1 MSALA
6 TGSEHPYLSGKGTCC
21 LWELP
26 TPENLTLLHDANGG
40 ANPLGKYRVHA
51 IENHKAMKQEYS
63 RVSYR
68 RDPSC
73 HISVRTAPGVL
84 FANED
89 DLRLHL
95 KSDFHRAN
103 LKREIRGRSML
114 RESEYLQQKMR
125 TDCSSSSS
133 SEEERGDEQD
143 KSLLQSAPIID
154 VQYSGHV
161 ASVWTSV
168 LSLSPEI
175 IGGATETPR
184 RLLNCKFKWLIVLYS
199 SSGHMA
205 AGVFECGNMTH
216 HRTFHRYTSRKKQG
230 GAQSAHDNQNGK
242 AKSIG
247 AQIRR
252 QNEVE
257 LHKNLTELFAV
268 TWKEAVAQSSLIF
281 LGTAK
286 ANRGVF
292 FSVPPGSKIRSS
304 AFTKGDTRLRKV
316 PFNTGRPTLE
326 EVKKTH
332 QRLGAIKFKQFNS
345 YLHPVETG
353 ANPSLPLESEHEH
366 IQALPAHGTL
376 QPKSASLTQDTEDVS
391 HDFTTEIHTAVLNHD
406 FTTLKQIVKTDSGN
420 ALNALDSNGSTPLH
434 LAASTGC
441 VNILNFLLEQGADPT
456 VQDSHFRCPYSASKD
471 GPTRKQFRLFFG
483 KYPKKWDYKRA
494 GIEAAGALTQKNIE
508 EKKAKQKQKKRRAK
522 AKKKQTVRARRKEEV
537 FGELSEYTN
546 DRDADLSHTTLGDRV
561 SFFSPL
567 KSLNVSEELK
577 VMQILQDIA
586 AVHLLDESSV
596 LLKALDFAEG
606 HSVSSIAVLLK
617 LKQELSE
624 GKSLET
630 ALLSPAT
637 GGTN

>member
-1 MSALA
+1 MSTLV
-6 TGSEHPYLSGKGTCC
+6 TDSERPYLNGKGTCC

-26 TPENLTLLHDANGG
+26 TPENLALLHDANAG
-40 ANPLGKYRVHA
+40 ADHLGNYHRDA
-51 IENHKAMKQEYS
+51 IENHKTIKKEYS
-63 RVSYR
+63 VVSHR
-68 RDPSC
+68 RDPNR
-73 HISVRTAPGVL
+73 HISARTAPGVL

-89 DLRLHL
+89 DLKLHL

-103 LKREIRGRSML
+103 LKRELRGRCML
-114 RESEYLQQKMR
+114 HESEYLQQQMH
-125 TDCSSSSS
+125 TNCSFSSS
-133 SEEERGDEQD
+133 SEEEREDEQD
-143 KSLLQSAPIID
+143 KSPSGSTPIID

-175 IGGATETPR
+175 IGAGTESSR
-184 RLLNCKFKWLIVLYS
+184 CLLNCKFKWLIVLYS

-205 AGVFECGNMTH
+205 AGVFECGKMTH

-252 QNEVE
+252 QNEIE

-281 LGTAK
+281 LGTAR

-304 AFTKGDTRLRKV
+304 AFSKGDTRLRKV

-332 QRLGAIKFKQFNS
+332 RRLGAIKFKHSNS
-345 YLHPVETG
+345 YLHPPESG
-353 ANPSLPLESEHEH
+353 ANPPPPLELEHEH
-366 IQALPAHGTL
+366 IPALPAQGTL
-376 QPKSASLTQDTEDVS
+376 QPKGASWTQDAEDVS
-391 HDFTTEIHTAVLNHD
+391 HDFTTDIHTAVLNHD
-406 FTTLKQIVKTDSGN
+406 FTMLKKLVKADIGN

-434 LAASTGC
+434 LAASTGR
-441 VNILNFLLEQGADPT
+441 VSVVNFLLEHGADPT

-483 KYPKKWDYKRA
+483 KYPKKWDYKLA
-494 GIEAAGALTQKNIE
+494 GIEAAGALTQKIIE

-522 AKKKQTVRARRKEEV
+522 AKKKQTIRARRKEEV
-537 FGELSEYTN
+537 FGELSEYTG
-546 DRDADLSHTTLGDRV
+546 DADADLSHIMLRD
-561 SFFSPL
+561 SDSPFN
-567 KSLNVSEELK
+567 SVNVSEELK

-586 AVHLLDESSV
+586 SVHLLDESSV
-596 LLKALDFAEG
+596 LSKALDFTEG
-606 HSVSSIAVLLK
+606 HSVSSMAALLK

-624 GKSLET
+624 GKTLET

-637 GGTN
+637 N